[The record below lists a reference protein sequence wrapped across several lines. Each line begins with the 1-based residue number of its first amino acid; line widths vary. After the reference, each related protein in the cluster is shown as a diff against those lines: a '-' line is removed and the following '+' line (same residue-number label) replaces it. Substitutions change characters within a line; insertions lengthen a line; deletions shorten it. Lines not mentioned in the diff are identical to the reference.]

1 MPVSVDDPFLLV
13 SFSSTAHPHQHQAV
27 TCTPESKQPK
37 QPQDE
42 KEEEESPSSL
52 LVVAIQGEGV
62 QLFNTSDQKCV
73 LSYSTPPGYSFVGP
87 AQTLLKSPQ
96 LRHVYAVIARGTD
109 IPAKEEGKVVWL
121 WKDEVLSSSIVTIA
135 DANNAM
141 QEDSVKPSSSARKTV
156 HKFDRKIYQLFAS
169 PLLLNNVLLANTD
182 GSISLVTDD
191 LKRVISTDEIHTAT
205 AKSSRKEKKNTS
217 TQDQS
222 ITMIWATTFNSSE
235 SWIPSNILVR
245 NTLVLMTI
253 VESSVGKIIATLSYV
268 NEERRGFFTFGQVE
282 IEHALGLSGLDF
294 DAKMG
299 YLSFMTAAGQLKVYG
314 LKVSQ
319 GDHIVMASETL
330 TLPLPGYSVTSN
342 TTAKSAK
349 RTAKTT
355 VGFDPTVQHVD
366 AVALGDNYLA
376 IAGAHRNENK
386 VEQTITIW
394 DVKYGTLQAKHV
406 VPGTFTAEN
415 TTCQLV
421 LLPGS
426 VLAMTIST
434 LHSNT
439 IKSEIYL
446 CPFYAEPMSLLGAMG
461 KMAGTAPFLGQKGSL
476 LVQDAHTLA
485 TATHLTPSNVSGVV
499 KAKDVL
505 ATGSDLERQLRTAQD
520 AERKA
525 LELLSSE
532 SNAFTV
538 QEFEEIFFDHVEH
551 QIADATKDVMERYGV
566 DADEAKAA
574 VAQEEE
580 KAAQKDF
587 KKQKQRREQETKSTK
602 KMDIDTEPGVE
613 DVHSTQDGSKSK
625 KKKQSQTDKAV
636 GSEKEAKSEKKSKS
650 KTAKSKTDDLSSES
664 SSEDDGDHEDEAIV
678 LSSDEEQDQDVED
691 EEQEYEIDDEED
703 TTRTEAYK
711 DALRE
716 WRRIEA
722 EAILKYKKQRRLLR
736 AGRKQTPLPDL
747 SHHFVTTVVSRS
759 FGRLPNGQP
768 DMSFWPTKVVEYLI
782 ENQLVGN
789 SNPGAGQA
797 GIALNLME
805 RGQWSILELALKK
818 LYDIPELD
826 MIMMLKQ
833 VIGLNKKKDWMD
845 VKESAVDSI
854 APTSMA
860 SSVPDTPH
868 LLNLIMAAPR
878 NEVFMQQALK
888 RLSVE
893 ELSVVLGILRDWID
907 LWDERGGI
915 GHQGQQPAK
924 KQLPG
929 GLPGYG
935 LMVDFTTLI
944 MDVHFPSLILSPHL
958 HPILKAIQSS
968 IQRETHAAHQLE
980 QALRGPLGLFDR
992 KHREIMRRKEASMAG
1007 PVGSGNSGA
1016 GGAGDKRRRRKWEGG
1031 EGIPDYAVEIIHL

>member
-1 MPVSVDDPFLLV
+1 
-13 SFSSTAHPHQHQAV
+13 
-27 TCTPESKQPK
+27 
-37 QPQDE
+37 
-42 KEEEESPSSL
+42 
-52 LVVAIQGEGV
+52 
-62 QLFNTSDQKCV
+62 
-73 LSYSTPPGYSFVGP
+73 
-87 AQTLLKSPQ
+87 
-96 LRHVYAVIARGTD
+96 
-109 IPAKEEGKVVWL
+109 
-121 WKDEVLSSSIVTIA
+121 
-135 DANNAM
+135 
-141 QEDSVKPSSSARKTV
+141 
-156 HKFDRKIYQLFAS
+156 
-169 PLLLNNVLLANTD
+169 
-182 GSISLVTDD
+182 
-191 LKRVISTDEIHTAT
+191 
-205 AKSSRKEKKNTS
+205 
-217 TQDQS
+217 
-222 ITMIWATTFNSSE
+222 
-235 SWIPSNILVR
+235 
-245 NTLVLMTI
+245 
-253 VESSVGKIIATLSYV
+253 
-268 NEERRGFFTFGQVE
+268 
-282 IEHALGLSGLDF
+282 
-294 DAKMG
+294 
-299 YLSFMTAAGQLKVYG
+299 
-314 LKVSQ
+314 
-319 GDHIVMASETL
+319 
-330 TLPLPGYSVTSN
+330 
-342 TTAKSAK
+342 
-349 RTAKTT
+349 
-355 VGFDPTVQHVD
+355 
-366 AVALGDNYLA
+366 
-376 IAGAHRNENK
+376 
-386 VEQTITIW
+386 
-394 DVKYGTLQAKHV
+394 
-406 VPGTFTAEN
+406 
-415 TTCQLV
+415 
-421 LLPGS
+421 
-426 VLAMTIST
+426 MTIST
-434 LHSNT
+434 LHNNT
-439 IKSEIYL
+439 IKSDIYL

-485 TATHLTPSNVSGVV
+485 TTTHLAPSNVSGVV

-505 ATGSDLERQLRTAQD
+505 ATGSDLESQLRTAQD

-538 QEFEEIFFDHVEH
+538 QEFEEIFFNHVEY

-580 KAAQKDF
+580 KAAQKDL
-587 KKQKQRREQETKSTK
+587 KKQKQHREQETKSTR

-613 DVHSTQDGSKSK
+613 DVHSAKDGSKSK
-625 KKKQSQTDKAV
+625 KKKKSQTDKAA
-636 GSEKEAKSEKKSKS
+636 GSEKESYKEAKVEKKSKS
-650 KTAKSKTDDLSSES
+650 KAAKSKTDGSSSES
-664 SSEDDGDHEDEAIV
+664 SSEDDDDHEDEAIV
-678 LSSDEEQDQDVED
+678 LSSDEEQDHDVED

-711 DALRE
+711 DALQE

-722 EAILKYKKQRRLLR
+722 EAIIRYKMQRRLLR

-833 VIGLNKKKDWMD
+833 VIGLNKKRDWMD

-854 APTSMA
+854 ASSMA

-868 LLNLIMAAPR
+868 LLNLIMGAPR

-888 RLSVE
+888 HLSIE

-915 GHQGQQPAK
+915 GHQGQRPAK

-935 LMVDFTTLI
+935 LVRFGS
-944 MDVHFPSLILSPHL
+944 HS
-958 HPILKAIQSS
+958 
-968 IQRETHAAHQLE
+968 
-980 QALRGPLGLFDR
+980 
-992 KHREIMRRKEASMAG
+992 AG
-1007 PVGSGNSGA
+1007 
-1016 GGAGDKRRRRKWEGG
+1016 
-1031 EGIPDYAVEIIHL
+1031 